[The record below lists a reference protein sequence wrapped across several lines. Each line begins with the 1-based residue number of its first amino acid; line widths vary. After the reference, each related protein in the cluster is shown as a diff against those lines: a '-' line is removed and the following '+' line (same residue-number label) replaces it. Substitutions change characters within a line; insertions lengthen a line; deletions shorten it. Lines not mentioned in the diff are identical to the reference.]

1 MNRSIGRLV
10 ILGIVGLVFLSSAP
24 SIARAQW
31 PWWDGGYSGAYS
43 YGVGYAPYGWGS
55 YSTSYWPSSYY
66 VGYGSYSLWPAYS
79 CGSPCCGS
87 SCCGSSYCGSS
98 CCPSAGCC
106 GFGGCGG
113 CGISGC
119 GISSCGGCGISSCGG
134 LCGSGCGL
142 ACGPGCC
149 TGGCGS
155 GGCGTSLAGP
165 GGCGTAAPAT
175 PPGAKP
181 QPVPDGKFVPR
192 PSPTYDDAT
201 PPADRPPR
209 PAPGGAGPGTPPA
222 AGTDADP
229 GAGRF
234 ARTRSGNGKAPAT
247 QPPADGFDSPTQK
260 TTPTAPASTAPKD
273 AEPTFEA
280 KKPLAPVQQR
290 GTDKKAPISP
300 PDDAVP
306 QDATPT
312 PKSSPDL
319 KKPSAEKKDDRL
331 PSKGP
336 ALTLQDRATWHL
348 AGTSRP
354 LFGRIAN
361 RPAPIPERLTS
372 SAGDWAVFSADEA
385 QVARR

>member
-10 ILGIVGLVFLSSAP
+10 ILGIVGFTLSLGDC

-31 PWWDGGYSGAYS
+31 SWWDGGYPGAYS

-66 VGYGSYSLWPAYS
+66 VGYGSYSLWPSYS
-79 CGSPCCGS
+79 CGS
-87 SCCGSSYCGSS
+87 SCCGSSCCGSS

-106 GFGGCGG
+106 GFGGCSG

-119 GISSCGGCGISSCGG
+119 GISSCGGP
-134 LCGSGCGL
+134 CGSGCGL

-149 TGGCGS
+149 TGGCG
-155 GGCGTSLAGP
+155 TSQAGP
-165 GGCGTAAPAT
+165 GGCGTAAPTT

-181 QPVPDGKFVPR
+181 RPTPEEGFTPR
-192 PSPTYDDAT
+192 PYD
-201 PPADRPPR
+201 PSMEPRPGERPSR
-209 PAPGGAGPGTPPA
+209 PAPGGTGPAAPPA
-222 AGTDADP
+222 AGPDADN
-229 GAGRF
+229 GTTGRF

-247 QPPADGFDSPTQK
+247 PPPADGFDSPTPK
-260 TTPTAPASTAPKD
+260 TTPTTPASTAPKD
-273 AEPTFEA
+273 SEQTFET
-280 KKPLAPVQQR
+280 KKPLVPVQQR
-290 GTDKKAPISP
+290 STDKKAPISP
-300 PDDAVP
+300 PDEAAP

-319 KKPSAEKKDDRL
+319 KKPSAEKKDDRS
-331 PSKGP
+331 PTKGP